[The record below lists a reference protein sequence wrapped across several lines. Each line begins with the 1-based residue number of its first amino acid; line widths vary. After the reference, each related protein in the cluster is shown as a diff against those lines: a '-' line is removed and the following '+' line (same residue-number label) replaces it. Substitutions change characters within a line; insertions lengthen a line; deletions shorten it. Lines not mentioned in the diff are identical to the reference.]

1 MTDNTQPLH
10 FRPYL
15 LISAAVVIVMALI
28 STYAWFQLPNDVP
41 VCTHWNARGVCDGWG
56 SKGVGL
62 FLMPAVVAGVAL
74 LFAVLPHVD
83 PRRANLARSGKAY
96 AAVWMAML
104 AFFLIFHVIVVL
116 QLLGVP
122 VIMGALVPALTGVLF
137 IAIGAALGKVKSN
150 YFFGIRTPWTLSSEL
165 SWQKTHRL
173 GGWLFVAAGALIVVG
188 ALALPQGMWVV
199 LMTGVLVAL
208 IVTLAV
214 YSYLVWKR
222 DPARG

>member
-15 LISAAVVIVMALI
+15 FISAAVVLVMALV
-28 STYAWFQLPNDVP
+28 STYAWFQLPDGVP
-41 VCTHWNARGVCDGWG
+41 VCTHWNAQGVCDGWG

-83 PRRANLARSGKAY
+83 PRRANLAQSGTAY

-122 VIMGALVPALTGVLF
+122 VMMGALVPALTGVLF
-137 IAIGAALGKVKSN
+137 IAIGAVLGKVKSN

-165 SWQKTHRL
+165 SWEKTHRL
-173 GGWLFVAAGALIVVG
+173 GGWLFMAAGALIVVG

-199 LMTGVLVAL
+199 VMMGVLVAL